1 MARKKTEVATLTG
14 EIVITDLLA
23 PPVPP
28 VRAADVL
35 ANETYMSIVPRRDN
49 AWQDS
54 PWAWRIPAVLA
65 GVIVVLL
72 IAAVIV

>member
-1 MARKKTEVATLTG
+1 MARKKAEVATLTG

-23 PPVPP
+23 PPAPP

-35 ANETYMSIVPRRDN
+35 ANETQMSIVPRRDN

-54 PWAWRIPAVLA
+54 PWAWRIPAILA
-65 GVIVVLL
+65 G
-72 IAAVIV
+72 AVIVLLVIAVFV